1 MNRLLVF
8 VFAISA
14 LFDTGVGMN
23 RTDCSP
29 LANTI
34 IPTMLSI
41 PIHCPD
47 GYGMRG
53 WRFRSEMGQEGFF
66 EFECVPILPSACEL
80 LRSSCELFTNLTTFV
95 DALANWARPCGPNRY
110 FRGWL
115 LAVCSSSGVTV
126 RNTCCD
132 LPSGWTARN
141 KQMPVRVPGAEAS
154 VARMDAWDTKRL
166 GPMCPPSSV
175 MMGWERDYLSA
186 SGDVGLTYSC
196 ASEPSGLC
204 TLGTLPPPSAG
215 VAIGRTNCLPTS
227 GFRNL
232 VGVPLACPGD
242 GGMTRWQ
249 FLQEGA
255 DALFEATCTQYVRSS
270 CRISAARSCWVPNNT
285 GFADLSLRQGS
296 SCGPGEYIAGWELGN
311 CSGTNEVRFTTTC
324 CTGPSLPFNYT
335 ESTSCYPLGR
345 TEALE
350 PLAQEGFAPAC
361 RDEEALQ
368 SVWWS
373 TTGCESGEGRFTF
386 VCLSNVD
393 RPAPQPPVPGWCNVT
408 GTSAPDT
415 LTPTNSSSTDA
426 PSTDAPVALGI
437 PIPSTILPVTHL
449 TGNPSSPSVTE
460 RPPAITPQ
468 TVEPKV
474 AVGVSVVAGSMAVA
488 FSSTPTVS
496 IQTVVLRQVA
506 CAELS
511 TDAEDDLDF
520 IVHPLGFSIRGS
532 QEAGAI
538 VGNTLV
544 AAAFALVFYLEAYV
558 VWLMA
563 PSNTKAAQTAQ
574 TQQHAEKAA
583 VDDNTQA
590 PLWTLACAI
599 VRFPSVAYFPALF
612 LLPGTLECSV
622 TLLAEAGH
630 DLLFLSLACV
640 GVALCVG
647 FPAHLFFQPNG
658 TLTEAAVVEVE
669 HVQKSGFGRARGA
682 VARYILGKDAWVSTN
697 EAVLYVERDG
707 MLFDSYRELRWLKGR
722 HFVIE
727 LAITYPLAAL
737 AFTQTR
743 TFTTCSIKAFVLAT
757 LFLAQSVLMVY
768 FDVFLS
774 PFLQHLTLATN
785 VTMTIGL
792 MLLATAYLRES
803 LLGTHF
809 DTAIGFLTGAMV
821 LALIRAV
828 FDAFVFWHDIYCCW
842 RKANRETSRPGLF
855 STLAF
860 RATFR
865 CKRLAERRSAPL
877 QPSASDPSRKSSTRT
892 GQSPSQSSEP
902 SVSLNPL
909 ASQSAGKL
917 ARDDTEDGWDAHSA
931 ASGLSLETGV
941 VPFLQSPLFGRS
953 STRWHLRSDLART
966 YGAPSTQ
973 PSQAGSL
980 ASPQLPRPGL
990 VQRLLAEPA
999 PP

>member
-1 MNRLLVF
+1 
-8 VFAISA
+8 
-14 LFDTGVGMN
+14 
-23 RTDCSP
+23 
-29 LANTI
+29 
-34 IPTMLSI
+34 MLSI

-255 DALFEATCTQYVRSS
+255 DALFEATCT
-270 CRISAARSCWVPNNT
+270 
-285 GFADLSLRQGS
+285 
-296 SCGPGEYIAGWELGN
+296 
-311 CSGTNEVRFTTTC
+311 
-324 CTGPSLPFNYT
+324 
-335 ESTSCYPLGR
+335 
-345 TEALE
+345 
-350 PLAQEGFAPAC
+350 
-361 RDEEALQ
+361 
-368 SVWWS
+368 
-373 TTGCESGEGRFTF
+373 
-386 VCLSNVD
+386 
-393 RPAPQPPVPGWCNVT
+393 
-408 GTSAPDT
+408 
-415 LTPTNSSSTDA
+415 
-426 PSTDAPVALGI
+426 
-437 PIPSTILPVTHL
+437 H
-449 TGNPSSPSVTE
+449 
-460 RPPAITPQ
+460 
-468 TVEPKV
+468 
-474 AVGVSVVAGSMAVA
+474 
-488 FSSTPTVS
+488 

-931 ASGLSLETGV
+931 ASGLSLETG
-941 VPFLQSPLFGRS
+941 
-953 STRWHLRSDLART
+953 
-966 YGAPSTQ
+966 
-973 PSQAGSL
+973 
-980 ASPQLPRPGL
+980 
-990 VQRLLAEPA
+990 
-999 PP
+999 